1 MRRFSAWYLIALL
14 GLLAAGCGME
24 AGAPPAQDWTAAKS
38 SGGESTADDIG
49 VGLAAGGEA
58 ASSDKASLGEALPP
72 SDKLQ
77 RKIIYTAEVDLVVE
91 DFDPI
96 PAQVDALVKKYGGY
110 VARSQLSGS
119 SGYQRSG
126 SWTLRVPVEN
136 YEACLTAARTL
147 GEVRSVSSDSQD
159 VSEEFYD
166 IEARLRNKRDAEARL
181 LRHLDE
187 STGKLSDILDVE
199 REIDRVRGEIE
210 RMEGRLR
217 VLTDLTSLTT
227 IVLSVQ
233 EIRDYVP
240 EEAPTYLTRV
250 RRAFSGSVSSL
261 VSAAQA
267 VSIAVVAAAPWLP
280 VVLVVCVLALWL
292 LKLCWRLV
300 FGRRA

>member
-1 MRRFSAWYLIALL
+1 MPRFSVWCAVVLL
-14 GLLAAGCGME
+14 GLFAAGCGME
-24 AGAPPAQDWTAAKS
+24 GMAPSAQERAAR
-38 SGGESTADDIG
+38 SGGLEPGADEP
-49 VGLAAGGEA
+49 VGLATGGEA
-58 ASSDKASLGEALPP
+58 ASSDEASPGAALPP
-72 SDKLQ
+72 SDKIQ

-96 PAQVDALVKKYGGY
+96 PAQVDALVKEYAGY
-110 VARSQLSGS
+110 VARSEVTGS
-119 SGYQRSG
+119 EGYQRRG
-126 SWTLRVPVEN
+126 RWTLRVPVEN

-166 IEARLRNKRDAEARL
+166 IEARLRNKREEEDRLRRL
-181 LRHLDE
+181 LDE
-187 STGKLSDILDVE
+187 ATGKLSDVLDVQ
-199 REIDRVRGEIE
+199 REISRVREEIE

-217 VLTDLTSLTT
+217 VLADLTSLTT

-250 RRAFSGSVSSL
+250 RRAFSGSISAL

-267 VSIAVVAAAPWLP
+267 VSIALVAVAPWLP
-280 VVLVVCVLALWL
+280 VVLVVFVLAVWL

-300 FGRRA
+300 FGRRV